1 MLRFETSKANF
12 VAFKTLMSTLFET
25 PVLFSI
31 FTFHW
36 DLQNESLD
44 RERTEKKISRG
55 DFRAP
60 LFHLPT
66 KQMHEAMHDGIA
78 YGRTDGRT
86 DVRPYGHDVVTKF
99 SELHGLLPFFLTNGA
114 PQAAFGRWSSATIPT
129 AFIYW

>member
-1 MLRFETSKANF
+1 
-12 VAFKTLMSTLFET
+12 MSTLFGT

-44 RERTEKKISRG
+44 RERTEKT
-55 DFRAP
+55 FRVAIFERH
-60 LFHLPT
+60 LIFHLPT

-86 DVRPYGHDVVTKF
+86 DMT
-99 SELHGLLPFFLTNGA
+99 S
-114 PQAAFGRWSSATIPT
+114 
-129 AFIYW
+129 